1 MAVGKSPELDS
12 RPQRRR
18 EWSGWL
24 GSLVLPLALA
34 TAVIGGLMYL
44 QTSGDPP
51 GGGRYGTVALPSGK
65 NATLQSPL
73 AAVGRSAPDFL
84 LEAVGGG
91 TVRLSDLQGQPV
103 LVNFWASWCATCR
116 AEMPDLISAHEK
128 YGPAGLVVLA
138 VNLGEADDR
147 AAAFRTD
154 FGLPFMVLL
163 DSTGE
168 VARTWNVDGSDQS
181 LPWSFF
187 VDETGVVRMV
197 IHGSVTDDALAE
209 GLALILAENR

>member
-1 MAVGKSPELDS
+1 MAAGSSPELDS

-34 TAVIGGLMYL
+34 TAVIGGLLYL
-44 QTSGDPP
+44 QTSGDQP
-51 GGGRYGTVALPSGK
+51 GDGRFGTVALPASK
-65 NATLQSPL
+65 NTTLQSPL
-73 AAVGRSAPDFL
+73 AAVGRSAPDFY
-84 LEAVGGG
+84 LEAVGSG
-91 TVRLSDLQGQPV
+91 TVRLSDLQGLPV

-116 AEMPDLISAHEK
+116 AEMPDLIAAHEK
-128 YGPAGLVVLA
+128 YGPRGLVVLA

-147 AAAFRTD
+147 AGAFRTN

-163 DSTGE
+163 DSRGE
-168 VARTWNVDGSDQS
+168 VARTWNVDGSEQG
-181 LPWSFF
+181 LPWSYF

-209 GLALILAENR
+209 GLALILADNR